1 MKLKIYVSA
10 LTFALLFLHGIQ
22 ASAQFRYKIVAKFE
36 SVANGTMLYLYS
48 PLDGKNIDSCMYNNG
63 LVIKGK
69 SNDILECFIRDV
81 KYRIKA
87 EIILEPG
94 KIEVAGGKS
103 SRDFTVKGGKQNK
116 YFSTIRSYT
125 SVADQNR
132 KDVLMKIRDSLYRL
146 GDHRGESYNDAVN
159 DINDSIQLRVDSFEL
174 KHPDSYSLLQNAW
187 SKRFASREV
196 MAAKFAQVAPELR
209 QHRLAGH
216 ITEFLKSYDIKT
228 VSEIRQKDT
237 AGVQRDVKFPG
248 KDYVLLDFWAS
259 WCGPCRQNSERLK
272 SISERYKLNNFKIV
286 SISFDDDLGK
296 WKTAMKEDG
305 INWLSLCDLK
315 GGNNEY
321 GFKYGIRSIPVYML
335 ISPDGTILF
344 KKVNEIASVEEE
356 LKKIFGK

>member
-1 MKLKIYVSA
+1 MNPVNVSLKTA
-10 LTFALLFLHGIQ
+10 FLFTVIFNINGM
-22 ASAQFRYKIVAKFE
+22 AQFKYKISATFG
-36 SVANGTMLYLYS
+36 SVPNGTMLYLYS
-48 PLDGKNIDSCMYNNG
+48 PLDGKNIDSCVYNNG
-63 LVIKGK
+63 LMIEGK
-69 SNDILECFIRDV
+69 SNDILECFIRDI

-125 SVADQNR
+125 SAADQNR

-209 QHRLAGH
+209 RHRLAGY
-216 ITEFLKSYDIKT
+216 IKEFLESYDIKS
-228 VSEIRQKDT
+228 VSEIRQQDT
-237 AGVQRDVKFPG
+237 AGVQHTIKFPG
-248 KDYVLLDFWAS
+248 KDYILLDIWAS
-259 WCGPCRQNSERLK
+259 WCGPCRQNAGKLK
-272 SISERYKLNNFKIV
+272 TLSERYRMVNFKIV

-356 LKKIFGK
+356 LKTVFGK